1 MQGAPENL
9 TESLPTMS
17 GLPLRLADFDT
28 FVDAV
33 DYASKGVNG
42 LNYYSA
48 RGEIVDQLTLV
59 DMRARSEKL
68 AGRLLARASQRAL
81 SAIVHCPSLQHRSS
95 RPPNICVRSAD

>member
-9 TESLPTMS
+9 IESLPTAS

-33 DYASKGVNG
+33 DYASKGANG

-48 RGEIVDQLTLV
+48 RGEILDQLSFI

-68 AGRLLARASQRAL
+68 GFYRGQERRQIGHPSQL
-81 SAIVHCPSLQHRSS
+81 HL
-95 RPPNICVRSAD
+95 